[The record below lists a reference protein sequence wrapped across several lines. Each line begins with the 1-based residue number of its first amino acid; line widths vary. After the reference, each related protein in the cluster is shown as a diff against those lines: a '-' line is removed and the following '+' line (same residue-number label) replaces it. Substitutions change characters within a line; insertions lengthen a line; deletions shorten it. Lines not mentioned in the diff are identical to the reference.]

1 MLLLH
6 ITKLVCIRNTR
17 LVYSLYAYIK
27 LDSIVICYVSYLPS
41 CVRIYVLYIK
51 TYRHEFMSNYKFLPK
66 TNKVPIIVFW
76 AKKEPISKALNF
88 SSDYKTIQFLL
99 VSFTDVLG
107 KQFLKLHCF
116 V

>member
-41 CVRIYVLYIK
+41 CVRIYV
-51 TYRHEFMSNYKFLPK
+51 YKNLQ
-66 TNKVPIIVFW
+66 TWVPD
-76 AKKEPISKALNF
+76 NR
-88 SSDYKTIQFLL
+88 
-99 VSFTDVLG
+99 VLG
-107 KQFLKLHCF
+107 KERADLEGFKF
-116 V
+116 